1 MDPTAKIS
9 TLKTSP
15 PPASASKWRR
25 GPLRLNQMGRSYP
38 LIADDDGFK
47 YRTGTP
53 ATTLAAYER
62 AARQEPII
70 KSGLSMICLAA
81 TGKLGE
87 YRHPNKN
94 IEKFIRANFP
104 LNKLKKL
111 IHRII
116 YDCLLYGRYVGEPS
130 FVRKISLDGM
140 PQTFYD
146 HMVSYHPTHVRF
158 VLNKSGVLTHGEKN
172 DSNTFLKTG
181 IWVPGKDKD
190 FVRLPVGKFLH
201 VTNGS
206 DEIYGESILCPVL
219 EYHLLKRA
227 FIDLLAIALDRYGTP
242 LIYAVVP
249 PGDSDEME
257 EVNGEMRP
265 KPFYRVVQ
273 EAFEDFR
280 SNNSFVFTQQDRENP
295 IDIKALT
302 TGNNF
307 SDAFASAIEM
317 CDSNMNIGLGVP
329 NLIMKDTNQGLGSSG
344 SAEMQVQMFQS
355 FVQSILDNARW
366 SLIDQVINPLI
377 RYNFDQTVV
386 ENSYHDGSFSQMP
399 NRGTEQE
406 INIKAIS
413 MLTDKG
419 YISSTDEQD
428 NNFVRQIMYIPE
440 KEITDEEIQP

>member
-1 MDPTAKIS
+1 MDPTAMIS
-9 TLKTSP
+9 RLKTSP

-38 LIADDDGFK
+38 LIADEQGFK

-53 ATTLAAYER
+53 AVTLAAYER

-81 TGKLGE
+81 VGKLGN
-87 YRHPNKN
+87 YLHPNKD
-94 IEKFIRANFP
+94 IQKFIRTNFP
-104 LNKLKKL
+104 PIKLKKL
-111 IHRII
+111 VYRVI

-146 HMVSYHPTHVRF
+146 HMVHYHPTHVRF
-158 VLNKSGVLTHGEKN
+158 ILNDSGVLTHGEKN
-172 DSNTFLKTG
+172 NSNTLTKTG
-181 IWVPGKDKD
+181 IWVPGKNKD
-190 FVRLPVGKFLH
+190 LVRLPVGKFLH

-242 LIYAVVP
+242 LIYAIVP
-249 PGDSDEME
+249 PGDSDEVE
-257 EVNGEMRP
+257 EINGELRP

-273 EAFEDFR
+273 EALEDIR
-280 SNNSFVFTQQDRENP
+280 SNNSFVFTQQDKDNP
-295 IDIKALT
+295 VQLQALT

-307 SDAFASAIEM
+307 SDAFQSAIDM
-317 CDSNMNIGLGVP
+317 CDSNMNIGLGIP
-329 NLIMKDTNQGLGSSG
+329 NLIMKDSNQGLGSSG
-344 SAEMQVQMFQS
+344 SSERQVEMFHH
-355 FVQSILDNARW
+355 FVQSIFDNAIW
-366 SLIDQVINPLI
+366 ALVDQVINPLI

-386 ENSYHDGSFSQMP
+386 TNSYHDGSFASKP
-399 NRGTEQE
+399 IRWTETKVL
-406 INIKAIS
+406 IDAVS
-413 MLTDKG
+413 LLTDKG
-419 YISSTDEQD
+419 YIDSTNLQD
-428 NNFVRQIMYIPE
+428 ANFVREMIFMPE
-440 KEITDEEIQP
+440 MEQPDEEV